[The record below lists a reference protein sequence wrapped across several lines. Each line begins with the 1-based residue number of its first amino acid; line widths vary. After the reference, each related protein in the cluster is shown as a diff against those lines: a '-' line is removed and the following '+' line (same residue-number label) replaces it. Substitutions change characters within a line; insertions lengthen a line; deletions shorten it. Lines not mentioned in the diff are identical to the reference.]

1 MRVALSQEKEV
12 ETPFGDDFLRHVAEV
27 TLSKVQLPGLE
38 DKEVQLG
45 VAAVSEEKIQALNKE
60 YRGKDKETDIL
71 SFGEETNFIET
82 GILPEG
88 EELILGD
95 LIYSPDFISR
105 AALED
110 GISEEHEMAYIFSHG
125 VLHLLGYDHS
135 DEMFA
140 LQDAVTEEIV
150 KTI

>member
-1 MRVALSQEKEV
+1 MRVTLSQEKEV
-12 ETPFGDDFLRHVAEV
+12 ATPFDDDFLRHVAEV
-27 TLSKVQLPGLE
+27 TLGKIDLLGLK

-45 VAAVSEEKIQALNKE
+45 VAAVSEEKMQTLNKE

-82 GILPEG
+82 GVLPEG

-105 AALED
+105 AASED
-110 GISEEHEMAYIFSHG
+110 GISSNHEMIYIFSHG

-140 LQDAVTEEIV
+140 IQDEVTEEIV
-150 KTI
+150 KSI